1 MTSACLVL
9 QVSNAIRN
17 SLRVNPSGR
26 PQDGPMGITLAL
38 SPVQREDLFSK
49 HAITN
54 ASFRARR
61 LPGQWPHNF
70 PLSLFMWTV
79 KLFLNTESINNQG
92 KHYTPKLG

>member
-1 MTSACLVL
+1 
-9 QVSNAIRN
+9 
-17 SLRVNPSGR
+17 
-26 PQDGPMGITLAL
+26 MGITLAL

-70 PLSLFMWTV
+70 PLSLFMLTV
-79 KLFLNTESINNQG
+79 KLFLYMYEVFIN
-92 KHYTPKLG
+92 YIMVCLVL